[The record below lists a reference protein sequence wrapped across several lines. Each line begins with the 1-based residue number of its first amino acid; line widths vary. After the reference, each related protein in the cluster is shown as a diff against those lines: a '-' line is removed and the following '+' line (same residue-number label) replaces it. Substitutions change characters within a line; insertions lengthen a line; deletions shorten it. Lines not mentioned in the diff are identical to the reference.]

1 MRAQSITKALRDA
14 FDVSKGRA
22 KFSTIRERIVSA
34 ARVDG
39 IHLCQ
44 LIAAMIIAS
53 VGLNINSTEAVIG
66 AMLICPLMGSVLA
79 LALAV
84 ASMDMHIA
92 RHAFGGMLLQC
103 GICLVTSTL
112 YFAISPLSNETSEL
126 LTNSSATIW
135 DVTIALVGGFA
146 GALGI
151 SRRQEPST
159 LLAGVAVATALMPP
173 LCSTGYGLALGD
185 GVLALSAIYE
195 FAINVLFIA
204 FGATVVLSW
213 LHMPLR
219 GDLDGDGHTTSA
231 EIAEADRDSHILR
244 GRLAAL
250 IVVFALPC
258 LYFSAQTVEQSIRQ
272 SGTVFEVTDS
282 HNTELVSKELK
293 VLLPGFVDYYVGV
306 EDSYDSSQDTVEQR
320 VIATVVTKEE
330 LDGVRQK
337 EVRGLIHVHVSDLDE
352 VRFEVADS

>member
-231 EIAEADRDSHILR
+231 EIAEADLP
-244 GRLAAL
+244 
-250 IVVFALPC
+250 VVTLGES
-258 LYFSAQTVEQSIRQ
+258 LTYNEKAQTQKVVSVRLGNVDITEFCDVADNVATNVGKYELTVSAKPDGLFPHVSHKFVCVNSIR
-272 SGTVFEVTDS
+272 EA
-282 HNTELVSKELK
+282 
-293 VLLPGFVDYYVGV
+293 
-306 EDSYDSSQDTVEQR
+306 R
-320 VIATVVTKEE
+320 VI
-330 LDGVRQK
+330 LDLGR
-337 EVRGLIHVHVSDLDE
+337 R
-352 VRFEVADS
+352 R